1 MLTLMFFRFLQK
13 GFSYAYTYTKPDIV
27 IFLGDLMDEGSKA
40 LGQEYMETLHRF
52 HSVFDIASHIK
63 VRFCFKMFGLTLP
76 IRKF

>member
-1 MLTLMFFRFLQK
+1 M
-13 GFSYAYTYTKPDIV
+13 

-63 VRFCFKMFGLTLP
+63 VSIGVAPITQLRTCVIKIATFKGGHLMW
-76 IRKF
+76 

>member
-1 MLTLMFFRFLQK
+1 M
-13 GFSYAYTYTKPDIV
+13 